1 MLMLIDESLESI
13 LSASQ
18 GYQENWQLHCLGH
31 NHLNSDP
38 QIYLLHFLSH
48 SFHSSLPTMFSLKF
62 WDTYTVIV
70 SPRVIPEDTSSE
82 RGSGT

>member
-31 NHLNSDP
+31 NHL
-38 QIYLLHFLSH
+38 
-48 SFHSSLPTMFSLKF
+48 
-62 WDTYTVIV
+62 
-70 SPRVIPEDTSSE
+70 SE
-82 RGSGT
+82 